1 MTRILH
7 LITGA
12 DGAGLPLSAAADL
25 AALPGPGLHLVTT
38 AWMIPAPDLLGHE
51 DLRLRAGHATR
62 LAVMAEILLR
72 DYGGRSAPVL
82 LLPSLEAA
90 SLTLGHD
97 TMLSWTE
104 VLGGLQSAFRQAG
117 TDLHLQ
123 LWQVQ
128 VPGSVTPETVTD
140 LAAALGE
147 EGVVAEARGVVQP
160 DTDSDLAQQ
169 LRAAALVNTLTTR
182 IAAQATAAG
191 LQLVSGAQLRAYAMR
206 QMAQLTMAGLA
217 PDAGSAAALD
227 QLAASWLRGLTESR
241 APFESTASK

>member
-147 EGVVAEARGVVQP
+147 EGVVVVDIAPVDRPRRHEALLERRRQPLQRRDRRLARMGAGWDRSRGRYRR
-160 DTDSDLAQQ
+160 SC
-169 LRAAALVNTLTTR
+169 
-182 IAAQATAAG
+182 
-191 LQLVSGAQLRAYAMR
+191 
-206 QMAQLTMAGLA
+206 
-217 PDAGSAAALD
+217 
-227 QLAASWLRGLTESR
+227 SR
-241 APFESTASK
+241 CESTQPPIP